1 MGSFLL
7 ESVETEK
14 EDYYDHDWSVK
25 SEKAIITITYVSN
38 GNTSEITP
46 EMLSSFFMSF
56 ENIQE
61 VNPK

>member
-7 ESVETEK
+7 ESVGTEK
-14 EDYYDHDWSVK
+14 EDYFDYDWSVK

-46 EMLSSFFMSF
+46 EMLNKFFM
-56 ENIQE
+56 NLE
-61 VNPK
+61 VIKEINLK